1 MLLNANSVI
10 SRDGLIDALWGAD
23 PPRSAVQSLQVYVHG
38 LRRAIGADRIETQ
51 GTGYELRLNPGEL
64 DVDRFEQLVERATRL
79 PPPDAADD
87 LRAALK
93 LWNGAPL
100 GDLGGERVAETEAP
114 RLADRR
120 LYAQERLHDA
130 ELALG
135 RHDEL
140 LPELER
146 LIVEEPYQ
154 GAVSGPVRARALP
167 RRTPEGRTRG
177 VSARTRDLRG
187 GARSRPEPRAPG
199 PGAPDLATRPF
210 PHGP

>member
-1 MLLNANSVI
+1 MGSMSTEFRLLGPVEAVLGDQLASLGAPKQRALLAVMLLNANSVI

-93 LWNGAPL
+93 LWNGEPL
-100 GDLGGERVAETEAP
+100 GDLGGERVAETSVRSASTSCARP
-114 RLADRR
+114 RRACRWTSSLRPRPSSRRRRARPRARHARDRR
-120 LYAQERLHDA
+120 
-130 ELALG
+130 G
-135 RHDEL
+135 
-140 LPELER
+140 P
-146 LIVEEPYQ
+146 
-154 GAVSGPVRARALP
+154 AVPAA
-167 RRTPEGRTRG
+167 
-177 VSARTRDLRG
+177 ARTSPQ
-187 GARSRPEPRAPG
+187 A
-199 PGAPDLATRPF
+199 
-210 PHGP
+210 